1 MDLAERCGGMEESLR
16 MKWIIDS
23 YSLVRD
29 KDTNAPIKTF
39 VKPFGADGSRKIW
52 RAQCNQRRQ
61 RATTGKYKKS
71 VLARGIVPGVR
82 GDAFFTL
89 SPENLEPFDAVTFG
103 SLTDSFY
110 LAAAEDPKNGYIKHI
125 IENGIECWVLDGRMP
140 ETVKEWVKFYHNKF
154 HCGSELTVGEALSKT
169 VSVHNQ
175 WRVYADTRGICA
187 HAVAGGT
194 SYQTKDRERE
204 RERERE

>member
-1 MDLAERCGGMEESLR
+1 MRLLKAPRITTRCWEPWDAGAPGRQLFGDMDLAARCGGKEESMR
-16 MKWIIDS
+16 MQWIIDT

-29 KDTNAPIKTF
+29 KDTNAAIKTF

-89 SPENLEPFDAVTFG
+89 SPELRTLRRGDLRFPHGQLLPGG
-103 SLTDSFY
+103 SGQ
-110 LAAAEDPKNGYIKHI
+110 A
-125 IENGIECWVLDGRMP
+125 
-140 ETVKEWVKFYHNKF
+140 
-154 HCGSELTVGEALSKT
+154 
-169 VSVHNQ
+169 
-175 WRVYADTRGICA
+175 
-187 HAVAGGT
+187 
-194 SYQTKDRERE
+194 
-204 RERERE
+204 